1 MLDNCVYMKF
11 ICIFNYFYEEY
22 IIDILQNCNMDD
34 LLCLSIML
42 DRLCFE
48 MDKAYKEI
56 KFQLFLF
63 LVIFIVKDIVLVS
76 VILVCIYL
84 FVWQYFKIIYVNNK
98 EGRF

>member
-76 VILVCIYL
+76 VIFICLVC
-84 FVWQYFKIIYVNNK
+84 FKIIYVNNK